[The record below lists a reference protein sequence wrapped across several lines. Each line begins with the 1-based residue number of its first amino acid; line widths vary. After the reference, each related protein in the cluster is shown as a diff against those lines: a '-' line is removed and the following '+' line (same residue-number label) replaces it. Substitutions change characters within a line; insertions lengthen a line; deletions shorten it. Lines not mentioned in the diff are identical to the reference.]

1 MSSDVQLHAIDEQSL
16 IDNGWLTKWNA
27 PGVAG
32 FTGQWEM
39 VLEGFQRMIS
49 ATESVPAV
57 DTLNFPPVI
66 ARSVIDTTEYADSF
80 PHLLGT
86 IKTLDESDAAQ
97 YLHEVAQG
105 TPEDQLRE
113 VSDVVLV
120 PATCYSLYPLVAE
133 RGEKIPGGTIY
144 SVMGNCFRAEASTE
158 LGRFRSFRMRE
169 FVYFGDIDQT
179 TAWRDRRADVAVEMF
194 AKLGMTAD
202 KELATDP
209 FFRPLKRV
217 MAPSQIEQQL
227 KYELVVPITEDR
239 RIAIA
244 SANLHKDHLCHRF
257 EIHGEDGEIGTST
270 CAAFGLERV
279 LLALIAHHGHDLD
292 AWPDAVTGEL
302 GL

>member
-1 MSSDVQLHAIDEQSL
+1 MSAEAPQLHSFDEQSL
-16 IDNGWLTKWNA
+16 RQHGWLTQWNA

-32 FTGQWEM
+32 FTGQWEA
-39 VLEGFQRMIS
+39 VIDGLQAMITAS
-49 ATESVPAV
+49 ESVPPE

-66 ARSVIDTTEYADSF
+66 ARSVIDTTEYAESF

-86 IKTLDESDAAQ
+86 IKTLEESAAAE
-97 YLHEVAQG
+97 YLHAVGQG
-105 TPEDQLRE
+105 TPEDELRE

-133 RGEKIPGGTIY
+133 AGRVPAGRTF

-169 FVYFGDIDQT
+169 FVHFGDMNAT
-179 TAWRDRRADVAVEMF
+179 TAWRDRRADVAIELF
-194 AKLGMTAD
+194 ARLGMQGE

-209 FFRPLKRV
+209 FFRPLQRV
-217 MAPSQIEQQL
+217 MAPSQLEQQL
-227 KYELVVPITEDR
+227 KYEIVVPITAER

-257 EIHGEDGEIGTST
+257 EIHSEDGEIATST
-270 CAAFGLERV
+270 CAAFGLERIV
-279 LLALIAHHGHDLD
+279 LCLIAHHGLD
-292 AWPDAVTGEL
+292 PEGWPDAVRREL
-302 GL
+302 GV

>member
-1 MSSDVQLHAIDEQSL
+1 MSAPQLHEINEQSL
-16 IDNGWLTKWNA
+16 IDNGWLTQWNA

-32 FTGQWEM
+32 FTGQWES
-39 VLEGFQRMIS
+39 VVDGLQAMIT
-49 ATESVPAV
+49 ATESVPPI

-66 ARSVIDTTEYADSF
+66 ARSVIDTTEYAESF

-86 IKTLDESDAAQ
+86 IKTLDESQAPE
-97 YLHEVAQG
+97 YLHAVAQG
-105 TPEDQLRE
+105 TPEDELRE
-113 VSDVVLV
+113 VSDVVIV
-120 PATCYSLYPLVAE
+120 PATCYSLYPLVADA
-133 RGEKIPGGTIY
+133 GEVPSGKTY

-169 FVYFGDIDQT
+169 FVYFGSLDDT
-179 TAWRDRRADVAVEMF
+179 TAWRDRRADVAIEMF
-194 AKLGMTAD
+194 ARLGMTAD

-227 KYELVVPITEDR
+227 KYELVVPVTADR

-257 EIHGEDGEIGTST
+257 EIHGEDGDVATST
-270 CAAFGLERV
+270 CAAFGIERV
-279 LLALIAHHGHDLD
+279 ILALIAHHGHKLED
-292 AWPDAVTGEL
+292 WPDAVTSEL
-302 GL
+302 AL

>member
-16 IDNGWLTKWNA
+16 IDHGWLTKWNA

-32 FTGQWEM
+32 FTGQWES
-39 VLEGFQRMIS
+39 VIDGIQAMIT
-49 ATESVPAV
+49 ATESVAPI

-86 IKTLDESDAAQ
+86 IKTLDESEAAQ
-97 YLHEVAQG
+97 YLHEVGKG
-105 TPEDQLRE
+105 TPEDELRE

-133 RGEKIPGGTIY
+133 HGSVPAGTTY

-169 FVYFGDIDQT
+169 FVYFGDLDAT

-194 AKLGMTAD
+194 ARLGMTAE

-209 FFRPLKRV
+209 FFRPLQRV
-217 MAPSQIEQQL
+217 MAPSQMEQQL

-257 EIHGEDGEIGTST
+257 EIHGEDGEVATST

-279 LLALIAHHGHDLD
+279 VLALIAHHGLALD
-292 AWPDAVTGEL
+292 GWPDAVTAEL

>member
-1 MSSDVQLHAIDEQSL
+1 MSDAPTLHPIDEPSL
-16 IDNGWLTKWNA
+16 IEHGWLTRWNA

-32 FTGQWEM
+32 FTGQWED
-39 VLEGFQRMIS
+39 VTDGLQRMIT
-49 ATESVPAV
+49 ATESVSAR

-86 IKTLDESDAAQ
+86 IKTLDESEAAQ

-105 TPEDQLRE
+105 TAEDELRE

-120 PATCYSLYPLVAE
+120 PATCYSLYPLVADAPVAH
-133 RGEKIPGGTIY
+133 GMTY

-158 LGRFRSFRMRE
+158 IGRFRSFRMRE
-169 FVYFGDIDQT
+169 FVYFGSLDEC
-179 TAWRDRRADVAVEMF
+179 TAWRDNRADVAIEMF
-194 AKLGMTAD
+194 AQLGMAAD

-209 FFRPLKRV
+209 FFRPLQRV
-217 MAPSQIEQQL
+217 MGPSQIEQEL
-227 KYELVVPITEDR
+227 KYEIVVPITADR

-257 EIHGEDGEIGTST
+257 EIKHDDGEIACST
-270 CAAFGLERV
+270 CAAFGMERI
-279 LLALIAHHGHDLD
+279 LLALIAHHGLALD
-292 AWPDAVTGEL
+292 AWPGEVTRAL
-302 GL
+302 GI

>member
-1 MSSDVQLHAIDEQSL
+1 MSGPELHPIDEQAL
-16 IDNGWLTKWNA
+16 VDNGWLTRWNA
-27 PGVAG
+27 PGVVG
-32 FTGQWEM
+32 FTGQWED
-39 VLEGFQRMIS
+39 VLEGFQQMIT
-49 ATESVPAV
+49 ATESIPQQ

-97 YLHEVAQG
+97 YLHDVANG
-105 TPEDQLRE
+105 TPEDELRE
-113 VSDVVLV
+113 VSDVVIV
-120 PATCYSLYPLVAE
+120 PATCYSLYPLVADA
-133 RGEKIPGGTIY
+133 GDVPAGKTF
-144 SVMGNCFRAEASTE
+144 SVMGTCFRAEASTE

-169 FVYFGDIDQT
+169 FVHFGDLEET

-194 AKLGMTAD
+194 AKLGMTAE

-209 FFRPLKRV
+209 FFRPLQRV
-217 MAPSQIEQQL
+217 MGPSQIEQQL
-227 KYELVVPITEDR
+227 KYELVVPITADR

-257 EIHGEDGEIGTST
+257 EIHEEGGEIATST

-279 LLALIAHHGHDLD
+279 LLALIAHHGLSLD
-292 AWPDAVTGEL
+292 DWPDAVTGEL

>member
-1 MSSDVQLHAIDEQSL
+1 MGAAPLHKIDEQSL
-16 IDNGWLTKWNA
+16 IDNGWLTQWNA

-32 FTGQWEM
+32 FTGQWES
-39 VLEGFQRMIS
+39 VVDGLQAMIT
-49 ATESVPAV
+49 ATESVAPV

-66 ARSVIDTTEYADSF
+66 ARSVIDTTEYAESF

-86 IKTLDESDAAQ
+86 IKTLDESKAPE
-97 YLHEVAQG
+97 YLHAVAQG
-105 TPEDQLRE
+105 TPEDELRE
-113 VSDVVLV
+113 VSDIVIV
-120 PATCYSLYPLVAE
+120 PATCYSLYPLVA
-133 RGEKIPGGTIY
+133 GAGDVPAGKTY

-169 FVYFGDIDQT
+169 FVYFGSLDET
-179 TAWRDRRADVAVEMF
+179 TAWRDRRADVAIEMF
-194 AKLGMTAD
+194 ARLGMTAE

-227 KYELVVPITEDR
+227 KYELVVPVTEDR

-257 EIHGEDGEIGTST
+257 EIHGEDGEIATST
-270 CAAFGLERV
+270 CAAFGIERV
-279 LLALIAHHGHDLD
+279 ILCLIAHHGLELEE
-292 AWPDAVTGEL
+292 WPDAVTSEL
-302 GL
+302 AL

>member
-1 MSSDVQLHAIDEQSL
+1 MSDTTQLHAMDEAAL
-16 IDNGWLTKWNA
+16 IEHGWLTRWNA

-32 FTGQWEM
+32 FTGQWES
-39 VLEGFQRMIS
+39 VVDGIQAMITS
-49 ATESVPAV
+49 TESIDPI

-86 IKTLDESDAAQ
+86 IKTLDESQAAQ

-105 TPEDQLRE
+105 TPEDELRA
-113 VSDVVLV
+113 VSDVVIV
-120 PATCYSLYPLVAE
+120 PATCYSLYPLVADS
-133 RGEKIPGGTIY
+133 GSVPAGKTY

-169 FVYFGDIDQT
+169 FVRFGDIDDT
-179 TAWRDRRADVAVEMF
+179 TAWRDRRADVAIEMF
-194 AKLGMTAD
+194 ARLGMQPE

-209 FFRPLKRV
+209 FFRPLQRV
-217 MAPSQIEQQL
+217 MGPSQIEQQL
-227 KYELVVPITEDR
+227 KYEIVVPITSDR

-257 EIHGEDGEIGTST
+257 EIHDEDGEIATST
-270 CAAFGLERV
+270 CAAFGIERIV
-279 LLALIAHHGHDLD
+279 LALIAHHGLD
-292 AWPDAVTGEL
+292 PERWPDAVRSAL
-302 GL
+302 SV

>member
-16 IDNGWLTKWNA
+16 IDHGWLTKWNA

-32 FTGQWEM
+32 FTGQWES
-39 VLEGFQRMIS
+39 VIEGIQAMIT
-49 ATESVPAV
+49 ATESVAPI

-86 IKTLDESDAAQ
+86 IKTLDESEAAQ
-97 YLHEVAQG
+97 YLHEVSKG
-105 TPEDQLRE
+105 TPEDELRE

-133 RGEKIPGGTIY
+133 NGSVPDGMTY

-169 FVYFGDIDQT
+169 FVYFGDLDAT

-194 AKLGMTAD
+194 AKLGMVAE

-209 FFRPLKRV
+209 FFRPLQRV
-217 MAPSQIEQQL
+217 MAPSQMEQQL
-227 KYELVVPITEDR
+227 KYELVVPITDDR

-257 EIHGEDGEIGTST
+257 EIHDEDGSVATST

-279 LLALIAHHGHDLD
+279 VLALIAHHGLSLD
-292 AWPDAVTGEL
+292 GWPDSVTSEL